1 MIRQSRLIS
10 TLCLIALLTAPW
22 NHPLASPSAELW
34 PRWAEYDA
42 SSTRTIDHSTWDGLL
57 GRYVQVQQGDVYR
70 FNYAK
75 VTASDRSQL
84 QPYLATMPATP
95 ISEFNRNE
103 QLAYCINL
111 YNALTVEIVL
121 QLYPWTT
128 EN

>member
-1 MIRQSRLIS
+1 MILQCKKLLA
-10 TLCLIALLTAPW
+10 LCLIVLLTAPW
-22 NHPLASPSAELW
+22 NHLLAAPSSDLW
-34 PRWAEYDA
+34 PRWAEHDA
-42 SSTRTIDHSTWDGLL
+42 GSTRTIDHSKWNAFL
-57 GRYVQVQQGDVYR
+57 GRYVQVRQGDVYR
-70 FNYAK
+70 FNYVE

-84 QPYLATMPATP
+84 QSYLATMSATP

-128 EN
+128 AN

>member
-1 MIRQSRLIS
+1 MIRRSRLIS
-10 TLCLIALLTAPW
+10 TLRLIALLTAPW
-22 NHPLASPSAELW
+22 NHPLASPSADLW

-42 SSTRTIDHSTWDGLL
+42 GSTRTINHSAWDGLL

-95 ISEFNRNE
+95 ISEFNRNSHTVF
-103 QLAYCINL
+103 AYTMN
-111 YNALTVEIVL
+111 
-121 QLYPWTT
+121 
-128 EN
+128 